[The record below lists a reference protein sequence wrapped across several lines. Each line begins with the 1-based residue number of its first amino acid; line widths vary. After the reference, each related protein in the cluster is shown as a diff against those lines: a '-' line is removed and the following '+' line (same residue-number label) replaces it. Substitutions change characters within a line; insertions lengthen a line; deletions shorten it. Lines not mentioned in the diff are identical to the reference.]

1 MPVMSFNKKLEQHIE
16 RLKQAGRNNMVE
28 YHKKER
34 AGPRSAEYLKRMKT
48 AFAKASKKNVKSM
61 YFAGTGET
69 GYHKGKLFF
78 KLGEVLAQGMFKDE
92 KNAFYPMIGARVHSK
107 SGKVKYAEKFFLW
120 GTTGP
125 IHVYQAAQV
134 HGTPSGLMA
143 IGGSPSTI
151 PRTHNPEVIARSK
164 AKKAKENAKANAKKA
179 NAKNK
184 NKN

>member
-16 RLKQAGRNNMVE
+16 SLKQAGRNDMVE

-48 AFAKASKKNVKSM
+48 AFAKASKPKNVKSM

-78 KLGEVLAQGMFKDE
+78 KLGDVIAQGMFKDE
-92 KNAFYPMIGARVHSK
+92 KNASHELISARVESK
-107 SGKVKYAEKFFLW
+107 YGKAKYGDEFFLW

-125 IHVYQAAQV
+125 VYVYQAAEV

-164 AKKAKENAKANAKKA
+164 AKKAKENAKAKAKA
-179 NAKNK
+179 NAKK
-184 NKN
+184 N